1 MAIEFK
7 VLKEIADEIKAIN
20 EEELED
26 KIVIVEEE
34 EKDKDERYFD
44 INQWGNNYGIIKE
57 WRKHINIIWF

>member
-1 MAIEFK
+1 MVAEFK
-7 VLKEIADEIKAIN
+7 VLKEIADEIKSIN

-44 INQWGNNYGIIKE
+44 INQ
-57 WRKHINIIWF
+57 

>member
-1 MAIEFK
+1 MDYYNKEGERIMAIEFK

-44 INQWGNNYGIIKE
+44 INQ
-57 WRKHINIIWF
+57 

>member
-1 MAIEFK
+1 MAVEFK
-7 VLKEIADEIKAIN
+7 VLKEIADEIKSIN

-44 INQWGNNYGIIKE
+44 INQ
-57 WRKHINIIWF
+57 

>member
-1 MAIEFK
+1 MAVEFK
-7 VLKEIADEIKAIN
+7 VLKEIADEIKSIN

-44 INQWGNNYGIIKE
+44 INQWGKLWY
-57 WRKHINIIWF
+57 F